1 MNALA
6 TVSDW
11 TVADG
16 TALTLPRNIFLVGF
30 MASGKSRTG
39 EILSRL
45 IGWELVDADVELAN
59 RAGRSIRE
67 IFEEDGEA
75 AFRDLER
82 SLIQELASDYG
93 KVIAAG
99 GGAFVDPDNQGQ
111 MLNNG
116 LVVCLRAE
124 PATIHRRITQAESGG
139 AAARPLLAG
148 APPLER
154 IEALLGQRAEAYSR
168 AHYSID
174 TDLLTSEQV
183 AQEVLNVLN
192 ETGDETDAGTGG
204 KENGR

>member
-6 TVSDW
+6 TVSDR

-16 TALTLPRNIFLVGF
+16 TAVSLPRNIFLVGF
-30 MASGKSRTG
+30 MASGKTRTG

-45 IGWELVDADVELAN
+45 IGWELVDADVELAS
-59 RAGRSIRE
+59 RAGRSIPE
-67 IFEEDGEA
+67 IFEEDGEP

-82 SLIQELASDYG
+82 ALIQELAAGLG

-99 GGAFVDPDNQGQ
+99 GGAFVDPDNQEQ
-111 MLNNG
+111 MLRNG
-116 LVVCLRAE
+116 LVVCLRAKPE
-124 PATIHRRITQAESGG
+124 TIHRRITQAESGG

-154 IEALLGQRAEAYSR
+154 IEALLAQRAEAYSR

-183 AQEVLNVLN
+183 AREVLKLFN
-192 ETGDETDAGTGG
+192 ETDAGTGG
-204 KENGR
+204 KKNGR

>member
-1 MNALA
+1 
-6 TVSDW
+6 
-11 TVADG
+11 
-16 TALTLPRNIFLVGF
+16 

-59 RAGRSIRE
+59 RAGRSIPE

-75 AFRDLER
+75 AFRNLER
-82 SLIQELASDYG
+82 SMIQELASDYG
-93 KVIAAG
+93 KVIATG
-99 GGAFVDPDNQGQ
+99 GGAFVDPDNQEQ

-154 IEALLGQRAEAYSR
+154 IEALLRQRAEAYSR

-183 AQEVLNVLN
+183 AREVLKVFN
-192 ETGDETDAGTGG
+192 ETEDETDAGTGG